1 MLLLRRIMAITL
13 LASFAGSQPAAA
25 SCAMASDVDEATAP
39 AAAEPMHVHH
49 SVDGP
54 AADSPAASESG
65 SDPVHGMPHSGQGT
79 SCGLMMACAAAAPAA
94 VARSVPAALF
104 MAETSLPV
112 PDAAHTSP
120 SLAFEPPPPRQ
131 ILI

>member
-25 SCAMASDVDEATAP
+25 SCAMASGVDEATTP
-39 AAAEPMHVHH
+39 AAAEAMHAHH
-49 SVDGP
+49 SVDG
-54 AADSPAASESG
+54 PAASESG

-94 VARSVPAALF
+94 IVKSVPAAPF
-104 MAETSLPV
+104 IADKSLLV
-112 PDAAHTSP
+112 PGTAHTSP